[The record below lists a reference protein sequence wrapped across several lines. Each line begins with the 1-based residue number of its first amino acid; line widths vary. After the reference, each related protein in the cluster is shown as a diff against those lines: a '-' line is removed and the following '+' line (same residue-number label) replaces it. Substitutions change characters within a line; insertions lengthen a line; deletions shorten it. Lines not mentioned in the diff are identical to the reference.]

1 NLSVNP
7 ALFNAARIW
16 TDKDDYL
23 PGDNVILSGSGGKPN
38 ENVYLYA
45 VDDTTEAWTYGSTVA
60 ADANGGFVVDPYFIV
75 QLVQLGANFS
85 VSAVGAQSN
94 MQTDVKFTDAGINK
108 VTVVGAQ
115 TPNPVLP
122 GNSTTY
128 GNGTAANSV
137 NVTFSGNAVS
147 CPVTL
152 SVTGGLPAG
161 ATATFTPSSFS
172 STGAQVNSLLT
183 ISTTAATT
191 PGTYTFTVTA
201 TAGAGCQNGNA
212 TTTATLVVAGPAT
225 HFSVTGFPSPTLAGV
240 AHNFT
245 VTALDSNNNTAVG
258 YTGTVTFSSSD
269 AQAVFVPASY
279 TFVAADNGVHT
290 NGGTLK
296 TVGTQSITATQGAI
310 TGTQSGIVVNAGTA
324 TQVRVETAADGSGT
338 VVPAQNVPAGN
349 PLTVYS
355 ISRDAANNFVANVAA
370 SWSLVSITGGVV
382 AGDLNPAGGNKSAV
396 FTGHVAGTAAI
407 HASSGA

>member
-1 NLSVNP
+1 
-7 ALFNAARIW
+7 I
-16 TDKDDYL
+16 
-23 PGDNVILSGSGGKPN
+23 SGSGWKPN

-45 VDDTTEAWTYGSTVA
+45 VDTQTEAWTYGSTVA
-60 ADANGGFVVDPYFIV
+60 ADANGGFVVNPYFIV
-75 QLVQLGANFS
+75 QMAQAGVNFS
-85 VSAVGAQSN
+85 VTALGAQSA
-94 MQTDVKFTDAGINK
+94 MQADVKFTDSKPNT
-108 VTVVGAQ
+108 VTVGP
-115 TPNPVLP
+115 PN
-122 GNSTTY
+122 S
-128 GNGTAANSV
+128 
-137 NVTFSGNAVS
+137 
-147 CPVTL
+147 L
-152 SVTGGLPAG
+152 SVTPGGTANYAITVNFNGNSNSCTSPLSISGGLPAG
-161 ATATFTPSSFS
+161 ILPADVVFTPTSVT
-172 STGAQVNSLLT
+172 STGGNVPATLA
-183 ISTTAATT
+183 ITTHAGTL
-191 PGTYTFTVTA
+191 PGSYTFTVLAANGGGTCQSGTA
-201 TAGAGCQNGNA
+201 TGTGV
-212 TTTATLVVAGPAT
+212 LVVAGPAT

-290 NGGTLK
+290 NGGTRK

-355 ISRDAANNFVANVAA
+355 ISRDAANNFVDNVAA
-370 SWSLVSITGGVV
+370 DSWSLVSITGGVV
-382 AGDLNPAGGNKSAV
+382 AGDLNPGNKSAV

-407 HASSGA
+407 HASAGALTSTDSGTLTVVGGTAATKLVFTTSP